1 MSSEIMKELTKPF
14 DAHMVKQRQ
23 GPGGI
28 MLDYVEGSSVI
39 RRLLACI
46 PNYSFTIVE
55 QSRLDAEIKEIVVKG
70 RLETDIEGVKTL
82 HEQFGSATVGKGADA
97 YGNAYKSA
105 ATDALKKC
113 ATHLGVALELYE
125 SDTEESDDTGEVE
138 KKTDNR
144 AGMKTESTGPNAWQS
159 QPCTDKQRGLLKY
172 KASQARD
179 VRPDLADRML
189 EAASDANTTRGDID
203 ALMKEF
209 DAPVPEPDD
218 MPDDDELPF

>member
-28 MLDYVEGSSVI
+28 MLDYVEGASVI

-46 PNYSFTIVE
+46 PHYSFAIE
-55 QSRLDAEIKEIVVKG
+55 QSFSVESEVIVRG
-70 RLETDIEGVKTL
+70 RLEMVLEGVETA

-144 AGMKTESTGPNAWQS
+144 AGMKTESTGPNAWQT
-159 QPCTDKQRGLLKY
+159 QPCTDKQRGLLKW
-172 KASQARD
+172 KASQAKD
-179 VRPDLADRML
+179 VRPDLAERMYV
-189 EAASDANTTRGDID
+189 AADDAETTRGIVD
-203 ALMKEF
+203 ALIKEYE
-209 DAPVPEPDD
+209 APAPEALDPE
-218 MPDDDELPF
+218 PDDDELPF